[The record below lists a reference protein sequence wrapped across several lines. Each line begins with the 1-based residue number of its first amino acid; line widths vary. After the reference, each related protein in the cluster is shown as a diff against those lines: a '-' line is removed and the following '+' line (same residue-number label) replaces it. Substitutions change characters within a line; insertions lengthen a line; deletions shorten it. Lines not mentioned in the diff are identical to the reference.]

1 MTANVRSRKSRLLEP
16 WTARV
21 ARGACAALLLATG
34 AAAHAHG
41 GGGPGACTRTAKAA
55 LAACRHE
62 VKDDYW
68 IAIGKCENAGAGER
82 KACTGEAAAERRA
95 AAEEC
100 KEQLSARLEL
110 CEAVGE
116 APYDPEID
124 PGRFLDPKAIAAN
137 PNPYFPLVPGTT
149 RVYQGGDETIV
160 VQVTDQT
167 TAIEGVPAIAVRDTV
182 TVGDEVVEDT
192 VDWFAQDRDGTVWYF
207 GEISQEFEEGE
218 LVSLE
223 GSWKAGRD
231 GAKPGIVMLADPR
244 AGVTYR
250 QEWALGNAE
259 DAAEVLETGA
269 SASTPGASCE
279 GTCVVTRDFT
289 PISPGAE
296 EHKYYAPGVGLI
308 LEVNPE
314 TGDRVE
320 LVALR

>member
-1 MTANVRSRKSRLLEP
+1 MAGHTRLPTFSMKKTSLACQGKPWSERWTSSASRWQAWP
-16 WTARV
+16 
-21 ARGACAALLLATG
+21 
-34 AAAHAHG
+34 
-41 GGGPGACTRTAKAA
+41 
-55 LAACRHE
+55 
-62 VKDDYW
+62 
-68 IAIGKCENAGAGER
+68 
-82 KACTGEAAAERRA
+82 
-95 AAEEC
+95 
-100 KEQLSARLEL
+100 
-110 CEAVGE
+110 
-116 APYDPEID
+116 
-124 PGRFLDPKAIAAN
+124 
-137 PNPYFPLVPGTT
+137 
-149 RVYQGGDETIV
+149 V
-160 VQVTDQT
+160 VM
-167 TAIEGVPAIAVRDTV
+167 A
-182 TVGDEVVEDT
+182 
-192 VDWFAQDRDGTVWYF
+192 RDGTVWYF
-207 GEISQEFEEGE
+207 GEISQEFDEGE